1 MNTPLDV
8 VLLSLAASAGVLFW
22 GGLLWWSLRRDPRSL
37 RNGFL
42 AIVLAHHVLG
52 LVVSATS
59 RVSEQ
64 DSVLAILTAVVGIVV
79 VLGLLALP
87 WLLVVDGVV
96 MLRRERR
103 SLGNSLSLLAGLALL
118 ALPVV
123 LVLLLRHEDP
133 VTGSLA
139 VALLTAQACV
149 SICLLA
155 FMAQTVLYAR
165 VARHA
170 PAHAVIVLG
179 AGLVDGQVPP
189 LLAARLGRAVSAAE
203 ERDGPQGRPV
213 IVPSGGQG
221 HDEPRPEGEAMG
233 EWLRRHGVPADDV
246 LVEDRSRS
254 TRENLIL
261 SARLLEQHG
270 VPGPYLIVTND
281 YHAPRAAMLA
291 RELGIDAQAIGA
303 STALYYVPSAYLR
316 EFVAVMTTQRVL
328 LGGSAVV
335 VIGMTVLAWLSI
347 STR

>member
-1 MNTPLDV
+1 MSTPLDV

-59 RVSEQ
+59 RVSDLDTGLEI
-64 DSVLAILTAVVGIVV
+64 VTVVVGIVV
-79 VLGLLALP
+79 VIGLLALP
-87 WLLVVDGVV
+87 WLLVADGVV

-103 SLGNSLSLLAGLALL
+103 SLGNALSLLAGLGLL

-123 LVLLLRHEDP
+123 LVMLLRHENT

-139 VALLTAQACV
+139 AALLAAQACA

-165 VARHA
+165 IARHA
-170 PAHAVIVLG
+170 PARAVIVLG
-179 AGLVDGQVPP
+179 GGLVRGEVPP
-189 LLAARLGRAVSAAE
+189 LLAARLARAVDAVE
-203 ERDGPQGRPV
+203 ERDGPRGRPF
-213 IVPSGGQG
+213 IVPTGGRG

-233 EWLRRHGVPADDV
+233 EWLRQHGVDAGDI
-246 LVEDRSRS
+246 LVEDRARS
-254 TRENLIL
+254 TRENLVY
-261 SARLLEQHG
+261 SVRLLEQHG
-270 VPGPYLIVTND
+270 VPAPYLIVTND

-291 RELGIDAQAIGA
+291 RQLGIDAQAIGA
-303 STALYYVPSAYLR
+303 PTALYYVPSAYLR
-316 EFVAVMTTQRVL
+316 EFVAVMAGQRVL
-328 LGGSAVV
+328 LGGSGILVV
-335 VIGMTVLAWLSI
+335 GVTVLAWLSI
-347 STR
+347 ATR